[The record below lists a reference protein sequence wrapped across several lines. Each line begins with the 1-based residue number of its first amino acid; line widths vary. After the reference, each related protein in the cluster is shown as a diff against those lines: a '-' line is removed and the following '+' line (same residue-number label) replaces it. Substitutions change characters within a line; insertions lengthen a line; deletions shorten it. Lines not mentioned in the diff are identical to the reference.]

1 MFLLCTW
8 GAKADAKTGARLGAW
23 RDSRTTQDLLHL
35 WDGGHPWYLTWR
47 VERKMRGTPDCQ
59 VGS

>member
-35 WDGGHPWYLTWR
+35 WDGGHPW
-47 VERKMRGTPDCQ
+47 VPHVAGRKEDAWDP
-59 VGS
+59 